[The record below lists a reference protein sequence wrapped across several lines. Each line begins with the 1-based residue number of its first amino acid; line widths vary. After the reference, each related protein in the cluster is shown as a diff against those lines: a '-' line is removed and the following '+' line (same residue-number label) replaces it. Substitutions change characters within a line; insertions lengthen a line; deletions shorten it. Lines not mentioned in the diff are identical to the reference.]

1 MALHPGAVWSLLK
14 ELRVSA
20 EEEGPLVVAGP
31 PALAEAL
38 RRELGRD
45 AVPGSVRSGAPEGAQ
60 AFVLVVAG
68 PVGAEEEELLKRA
81 HRDAVP
87 TVAVLAGPGLDPRV
101 PHVLATDIVEVR
113 AGAGFPVDEIAAVL
127 AGRLAERG
135 ASLAARVPALREAVC
150 DQLIDSFSRR
160 AALVG
165 AAVFV
170 PGADFPVITLAQ
182 LRMVLR
188 LAEAHGVE
196 VGRERLPEILGVIGS
211 GYALRGFARNALRY
225 VPVAGFAVRAGVAY
239 TGTRAIGEA
248 AVRYFAAQA
257 ERAA

>member
-1 MALHPGAVWSLLK
+1 MALHPGAVWGLLK
-14 ELRVSA
+14 ELRVST
-20 EEEGPLVVAGP
+20 EEQGPLVVEGP

-38 RRELGRD
+38 RRELGRGAEPA
-45 AVPGSVRSGAPEGAQ
+45 AVRGGSPEGAQ
-60 AFVLVVAG
+60 GFVLVIAG
-68 PVGAEEEELLKRA
+68 PVGPDGEELLKQA
-81 HRDAVP
+81 HRDGVP

-101 PHVLATDIVEVR
+101 PYVLATDVVEVA
-113 AGAGFPVDEIAAVL
+113 AGAGFPVAEIAAAL
-127 AGRLAERG
+127 AARLAERG

-150 DQLIDSFSRR
+150 DQLIDTFSRR

-170 PGADFPVITLAQ
+170 PGADFPVISLAQ

-211 GYALRGFARNALRY
+211 GYAFRGLARNALRY
-225 VPVAGFAVRAGVAY
+225 VPVAGFAVRAGIAY
-239 TGTRAIGEA
+239 TGTRAMGEA
-248 AVRYFAAQA
+248 AVRYFAAAA
-257 ERAA
+257 ERSE